1 MENSQPLESSTATR
15 AFDQFITLGRRISRR
30 TALLA
35 LAAATAAA
43 GLYFGW
49 NWLVAA
55 GLAPIIVPL
64 ALCAAMCA
72 LGLCAHRTGKKDE

>member
-15 AFDQFITLGRRISRR
+15 PYDQFIALGWRISRR
-30 TALLA
+30 TALLTLAA
-35 LAAATAAA
+35 LAAGS

-49 NWLVAA
+49 SWLVAA

-72 LGLCAHRTGKKDE
+72 LGLWAHRTGKKDE